1 MSNKVHDH
9 KNSLERRVI
18 AAYRK
23 TLKIPNSVTTWQ
35 EFVRSMSAQ
44 TYNHRFNYWVSG
56 SQPKVIH
63 DGMLYDLVG
72 KQGYILRLKLA
83 NTPEGFPIIDVHYTK
98 AMPYFVNALSKDVI
112 NALMADASIV
122 EQLTKHSGL
131 EGTETGRLNTN
142 KPNKTN
148 TPKTSEQENKTM
160 SKVTN
165 VVDANKKAAKELA
178 YLNAG
183 RVANKTVKEAM
194 RPLLALV
201 VKPNFVQRTLM
212 KLTGT
217 KDPVAQFLDSP
228 VSDLVAAEV
237 FKLLLEVRGVED
249 KHVQET
255 ADKALVYAGLKV
267 TEKFPVE
274 DLMDSAISQVADTVK
289 ATSVL
294 QGKV

>member
-1 MSNKVHDH
+1 
-9 KNSLERRVI
+9 
-18 AAYRK
+18 
-23 TLKIPNSVTTWQ
+23 
-35 EFVRSMSAQ
+35 
-44 TYNHRFNYWVSG
+44 
-56 SQPKVIH
+56 
-63 DGMLYDLVG
+63 
-72 KQGYILRLKLA
+72 
-83 NTPEGFPIIDVHYTK
+83 
-98 AMPYFVNALSKDVI
+98 
-112 NALMADASIV
+112 
-122 EQLTKHSGL
+122 
-131 EGTETGRLNTN
+131 
-142 KPNKTN
+142 
-148 TPKTSEQENKTM
+148 M